1 MSAVT
6 PPTQNLTDILFE
18 YRLPLFIIV
27 MALVWVIAIYYF
39 YGRKPKTGDSFGN
52 LSFNS
57 SSNEASNEVHQA
69 NEQKLQR
76 QVENLTKVI
85 AKNKSKQALEDIR
98 DMAEQ
103 RITNFIP
110 EKMPMLD
117 PDNSLIGRPIYYAGS
132 IPIFNKRQEI
142 STMLR
147 DSKMAKILPGLAEKL
162 VCWRYFGP
170 YDTLFFY
177 ATTYMPDGR
186 WAIVASTKPAKLSDK
201 YFKLPS
207 NVKTYILYNAKQESL
222 DRLILNRWEVTKAKA
237 AIQLAAT
244 FLGPLPMKTVTEHLK
259 NNADGWENL

>member
-6 PPTQNLTDILFE
+6 PPTQNFADLLYA
-18 YRLPLFIIV
+18 YRLPLFIII
-27 MALVWVIAIYYF
+27 MALVWGVVIYF
-39 YGRKPKTGDSFGN
+39 FYIRKPKSGGFGN

-57 SSNEASNEVHQA
+57 SSSEASNEMHQA
-69 NEQKLQR
+69 NEQKLQK
-76 QVENLTKVI
+76 QVENLTKLV
-85 AKNKSKQALEDIR
+85 AKQKTKQALDDIQN
-98 DMAEQ
+98 MAEQ
-103 RITNFIP
+103 RIANLLP

-142 STMLR
+142 NMMLR
-147 DSKMAKILPGLAEKL
+147 GSKLAKIMPGLAEKL

-177 ATTYMPDGR
+177 TTTFMPDSR

-207 NVKTYILYNAKQESL
+207 NVKTYVLYGAKQDKL
-222 DRLILNRWEVTKAKA
+222 DNLILNRWEVTKAKA

-244 FLGPLPMKTVTEHLK
+244 FLGPLPIKTVTEHLK
-259 NNADGWENL
+259 NNVNGWENL